1 MSSGTD
7 LLFQPYALGS
17 LTLPNRLVM
26 APLTRN
32 RVGEDGVP
40 NELVAQYYAQRA
52 SAGLIIAEA
61 TQISA
66 EAQGYGLT
74 PGIHTAEQIAGWRR
88 VTDAVHARGGR
99 IFLQLWHVGRVSNI
113 LIQPGGRAPVA
124 PSAIRAEAKTW
135 IAGSFLPT
143 SEPRALSIDE
153 IPSVVEDFSQAAR
166 NAVLA
171 GFDGVELHGANG
183 YLIDQFLR
191 DGSNRR
197 DDVYGGPIS
206 NRVRFMCEVVDAVCR
221 AIGPDRVG
229 IRLSPVTPSN
239 GAYDSDPVLLFFYA
253 ISVLNTFGI
262 AYLHVIEGETRGDR
276 DYYGAVD
283 YGAIRRAFKG
293 TYIGNNGYTA
303 ELASKRL
310 SSGDTDLVAFGRS
323 FLANPD
329 LVDRLRNGLNLNPP
343 HQATFYGGDHRGY
356 TDYPAM
362 ADQ

>member
-1 MSSGTD
+1 M
-7 LLFQPYALGS
+7 
-17 LTLPNRLVM
+17 
-26 APLTRN
+26 
-32 RVGEDGVP
+32 
-40 NELVAQYYAQRA
+40 
-52 SAGLIIAEA
+52 
-61 TQISA
+61 
-66 EAQGYGLT
+66 
-74 PGIHTAEQIAGWRR
+74 
-88 VTDAVHARGGR
+88 
-99 IFLQLWHVGRVSNI
+99 
-113 LIQPGGRAPVA
+113 
-124 PSAIRAEAKTW
+124 
-135 IAGSFLPT
+135 
-143 SEPRALSIDE
+143 
-153 IPSVVEDFSQAAR
+153 
-166 NAVLA
+166 
-171 GFDGVELHGANG
+171 
-183 YLIDQFLR
+183 
-191 DGSNRR
+191 
-197 DDVYGGPIS
+197 
-206 NRVRFMCEVVDAVCR
+206 
-221 AIGPDRVG
+221 
-229 IRLSPVTPSN
+229 
-239 GAYDSDPVLLFFYA
+239 LFFYA